1 MNIAILFSDKIS
13 GFQRSIQKYRE
24 YIFENN
30 PVHIFIAH
38 NSCNNEDLSFL
49 KAYANVHAFSGVYK
63 MPDDGPITYLE
74 SYSDPTGYYLSS
86 MWYHRYLAYKIMK
99 DYSIINNVKFDIVI
113 SATTGLIITSTFNIY
128 LPHENTIYIPN
139 NSDYDGIN
147 DKFAYGSMNSMEIYC
162 NLYKNVK
169 TRTRRP
175 EILLNDYLMST
186 GININ
191 RIELNYYLPSATC

>member
-1 MNIAILFSDKIS
+1 
-13 GFQRSIQKYRE
+13 
-24 YIFENN
+24 
-30 PVHIFIAH
+30 
-38 NSCNNEDLSFL
+38 
-49 KAYANVHAFSGVYK
+49 
-63 MPDDGPITYLE
+63 
-74 SYSDPTGYYLSS
+74 
-86 MWYHRYLAYKIMK
+86 MK